1 MLEKPWCNSFPSE
14 LSERVPMT
22 LPDLVFI
29 LPQLFAAIY
38 FVLLMRHIEMFSEYI
53 ICYIATCVTINY
65 IHDSL
70 SIRSTILGEEAE
82 QGGDVT
88 FPHFC
93 ARSLPLL
100 LLLLPTSSFRVLV

>member
-1 MLEKPWCNSFPSE
+1 
-14 LSERVPMT
+14 MT

-38 FVLLMRHIEMFSEYI
+38 FVLLMRHIEMYI

-65 IHDSL
+65 IQDSL
-70 SIRSTILGEEAE
+70 SIRSTILGGEAK

-93 ARSLPLL
+93 ALSPLL
-100 LLLLPTSSFRVLV
+100 LLLPPLDFRVLV